1 MKAFSRAFGD
11 RAVALVALPTGP
23 RMLRKA
29 GSMYYAA
36 VPAKHVRRQ

>member
-11 RAVALVALPTGP
+11 RAVALVVLPTGP
-23 RMLRKA
+23 RMLREA

-36 VPAKHVRRQ
+36 LPAKHVRRQ